1 MPIRGK
7 LEGGFEA
14 KSSADKLW
22 GALRDWDT
30 IFPKAFPD
38 AYKAVDIVEGDGK
51 AVGSVFRVSIT
62 GDSPFAKSIRE
73 KIEAVDDVKRT
84 LILDVAG
91 IDGNVFHIYK
101 KYVLH
106 VSVTPKG
113 DGSVVKVA
121 VEYENP
127 TVKDPEPTEFIDVE
141 VQGFQDLDAY
151 LQNK

>member
-62 GDSPFAKSIRE
+62 GDSPYAKSFTE
-73 KIEAVDDVKRT
+73 TIEAVDDAKRT
-84 LILDVAG
+84 ITFDVAG
-91 IDGNVFHIYK
+91 IDGNIFNLNK
-101 KYVLH
+101 KYMLH

-113 DGSVVKVA
+113 DRSEVKIK

-127 TVKDPEPTEFIDVE
+127 REKDPEPIGILDVE
-141 VQGFQDLDAY
+141 IQGLQDFDSY